1 MKLPDKLYTFLK
13 WLCLIA
19 LPAIS
24 VFMLTVLP
32 VLGVAENTVTI
43 VVTLISA
50 VGTLIGALIGV
61 STHTY
66 YNGKK

>member
-1 MKLPDKLYTFLK
+1 MKLSDKLYTFLK

-24 VFMLTVLP
+24 VFMLTILP
-32 VLGVAENTVTI
+32 VLGVQENTVTI
-43 VVTLISA
+43 VVTVISA
-50 VGTLIGALIGV
+50 VGTLIGSLIGV

-66 YNGKK
+66 NKNK

>member
-1 MKLPDKLYTFLK
+1 MKFPDKLYTFLK

-32 VLGVAENTVTI
+32 VLGVEENTVTI

>member
-1 MKLPDKLYTFLK
+1 MKFPDKLYTFLK

>member
-1 MKLPDKLYTFLK
+1 MKFPDKLYTFLK

-32 VLGVAENTVTI
+32 VLGVQENTVTI
-43 VVTLISA
+43 VVTVISA

-66 YNGKK
+66 YNDKK

>member
-1 MKLPDKLYTFLK
+1 MKFPDRLYTFLK

-32 VLGVAENTVTI
+32 VLGVQENTVTI
-43 VVTLISA
+43 VVTIISA

-61 STHTY
+61 STRTY
-66 YNGKK
+66 YNDKK